1 MKYKLEKS
9 ATKIENK
16 SEKIVKLKIQL
27 DDKEKELICKLQ
39 DKGSEISTCKAEEI
53 LVEKLRRKQELEIKS
68 LKVIYRTHVTQTLNL
83 KRISQNSERRIM
95 H

>member
-1 MKYKLEKS
+1 MKYKLDKL

-16 SEKIVKLKIQL
+16 LEEIINLKIQL
-27 DDKEKELICKLQ
+27 DDKEKELICNLQ
-39 DKGSEISTCKAEEI
+39 DKGSEISTYKTEEI
-53 LVEKLRRKQELEIKS
+53 LVDKLRRKQELEIKS
-68 LKVIYRTHVTQTLNL
+68 LKVIYRTYVSQTLNL